1 MERATERTSA
11 TRMHICEVCNKSFTR
26 KDNPSRHLSVH
37 GEKSFQ
43 CSHCSKCYSQQVKLK
58 VHTFHHH
65 TNEKQKLSNKLL
77 SCGYCS
83 KIFGRSFNFGR
94 HMAVC
99 KKKSVEPTTLDVKE
113 MILEMTI
120 AERQYRRNL
129 EVGEAVSTQLN
140 SNENLTEESLTDK
153 YKKALKLYQES
164 QVWHVPAYEHA
175 TLKPWQREV
184 LTFIQ
189 QPTHREVIWAV
200 GQKGGEGKTFLQNF
214 IKYYYSNR
222 RVIVT
227 DIATSTK
234 DIAYFLSKF
243 PLECKDIFLFNHP
256 CSRTE
261 RDCCLWHARRY
272 QGWSQSKC

>member
-26 KDNPSRHLSVH
+26 KDNLSRHLSVH

-58 VHTFHHH
+58 VHTFRHH
-65 TNEKQKLSNKLL
+65 TNEKLKLSNKLL

-83 KIFGRSFNFGR
+83 KIFGRSFNFRR

-99 KKKSVEPTTLDVKE
+99 KKKSVESTTLDMKE
-113 MILEMTI
+113 MILEMTN

-129 EVGEAVSTQLN
+129 VVGEAVSTLLN
-140 SNENLTEESLTDK
+140 SNENLSEESLTDK
-153 YKKALKLYQES
+153 YKKALKLYREL
-164 QVWHVPAYEHA
+164 QVRHVPAYEHA
-175 TLKPWQREV
+175 TLKPRQKEV

-189 QPTHREVIWAV
+189 QPTHREIIWVV
-200 GQKGGEGKTFLQNF
+200 GQKGGEGKTFIQNY
-214 IKYYYSNR
+214 IKYYYSNK
-222 RVIVT
+222 RVIAT

-243 PLECKDIFLFNHP
+243 PLECKDIFF
-256 CSRTE
+256 CSITLVLGQRLLLMT
-261 RDCCLWHARRY
+261 C
-272 QGWSQSKC
+272 